1 MTAVSS
7 PLEVYTRRVSFN
19 NLDTDDGADPNA
31 PFGMYPYSNSSDGPY
46 QPQKD
51 LDVSKFFGNYSMSGA
66 AGGGSGGVPTL
77 STMGS
82 FRKRIRLPEPP
93 SKLILKNRLTPA
105 QLQCNIANAAMSGLD
120 LSGLGPNFEQD
131 HPENDNDTSDDS
143 LSSDLEDEIPAPTTR
158 RKLFTQMTDEELM
171 ALDPQFSKPKTSN
184 LERFKFDLVTT
195 YYLPARRGST
205 VSALAV
211 QAAAKLVSYPSL
223 NENNYKSISLTLKH
237 QDYDHEDNE
246 NRTLLTVISGRKHT
260 WNSLDWLLLT
270 AQDARKSAG
279 FLQDGDYLVV
289 AALVPFKY
297 LEAETKNH
305 SKRKTAE
312 ENLYKKCDLIL
323 RYILDNLPDSLI
335 KLRITVEL
343 VMDVPP
349 YNPNG
354 STSKIS
360 SKFGTK
366 MMISH
371 LFKQYNPS
379 LVILGNRLTNL
390 NFKYPLRIRS
400 SVSSASGNKSSGSG
414 LKCDREA
421 SDFLIKLSSYMVKYS
436 TVPVIL
442 VGNSTVFHHKI
453 ERKPSQSVK
462 FFGSPQPA
470 RSILDIPPVNYRKN
484 SAVSD
489 NSIELFTGGG
499 ASPNEQRSIISGTDL
514 KAEIEDL
521 TENSQDENRFAAM
534 MLAISLSSLADSQLY
549 LSVINDTSV
558 DRLSREITASR
569 VHQAYI
575 SGPQGKSGSLL
586 LKTSLGTST
595 GAYRVKSLILYSE
608 EDEKK
613 NEKLVTE
620 KKLRKSI
627 SRSSVSSSPAKSEV
641 KKEKEKKEKRSFLL
655 RIGLKKS

>member
-19 NLDTDDGADPNA
+19 NLDTDDVADPSSS
-31 PFGMYPYSNSSDGPY
+31 FGVYPYSNSSDGP
-46 QPQKD
+46 PHTPKD
-51 LDVSKFFGNYSMSGA
+51 LDVSRFFGNYSMSGGTPA
-66 AGGGSGGVPTL
+66 LSSSGSY
-77 STMGS
+77 
-82 FRKRIRLPEPP
+82 RKKIRLPEPP

-105 QLQCNIANAAMSGLD
+105 QLQCNIANAAISGLD
-120 LSGLGPNFEQD
+120 LSGIGPNFEQD
-131 HPENDNDTSDDS
+131 HPENDNDTSDDT
-143 LSSDLEDEIPAPTTR
+143 LSELEEETPAPTTR

-171 ALDPQFSKPKTSN
+171 ALDPQFAKPKTSN

-211 QAAAKLVSYPSL
+211 LAAAKLVAYPSL

-237 QDYDHEDNE
+237 QDYDHEDTE

-270 AQDARKSAG
+270 SQDARKRAG
-279 FLQDGDYLVV
+279 FLQNGDYLVV

-297 LEAETKNH
+297 LEAEAKSH
-305 SKRKTAE
+305 SKRKSAE

-323 RYILDNLPDSLI
+323 RYILDNLPDALI

-349 YNPNG
+349 CSPNG
-354 STSKIS
+354 GSGKAS

-371 LFKQYNPS
+371 LFRQYNPS

-390 NFKYPLRIRS
+390 NFKYPLRIKN
-400 SVSSASGNKSSGSG
+400 SVSSASGSKTSVSG
-414 LKCDREA
+414 LKGDREA

-442 VGNSTVFHHKI
+442 VGNSTIFHHKI
-453 ERKPSQSVK
+453 ERKQSQSVK
-462 FFGSPQPA
+462 FYGSPQPA

-489 NSIELFTGGG
+489 NSIELFTGGT
-499 ASPNEQRSIISGTDL
+499 SSNEQRSIESGLGL

-521 TENSQDENRFAAM
+521 TESSNEDRFAAM
-534 MLAISLSSLADSQLY
+534 MLAISLSSLADSQQY
-549 LSVINDTSV
+549 LAVINDSSV
-558 DRLSREITASR
+558 DRLSRQITSSR

-575 SGPQGKSGSLL
+575 SGSQGKSGSLL

-613 NEKLVTE
+613 NEKMLSE
-620 KKLRKSI
+620 KKVRKSV
-627 SRSSVSSSPAKSEV
+627 SRSSVSSASPAKPEE
-641 KKEKEKKEKRSFLL
+641 KKEKKRSFLL